1 MVNLDQIKFKEKI
14 MKTKTIDLIE
24 LKNILNNFEDE
35 SSELIALGNSNEKAR
50 GQGIQDLIFQLKR
63 AINV

>member
-1 MVNLDQIKFKEKI
+1 

-24 LKNILNNFEDE
+24 LKKILNDFEDE
-35 SSELIALGNSNEKAR
+35 SSELIAFGNSNEKAR
-50 GQGIQDLIFQLKR
+50 GEGIQDLIFQLKR

>member
-1 MVNLDQIKFKEKI
+1 

-24 LKNILNNFEDE
+24 LKKILNDFEAE
-35 SSELIALGNSNEKAR
+35 SSELIAFGNSNEKAR

-63 AINV
+63 AINVWIIRY